1 MPLNLSFL
9 HVISN
14 GGGHPDRPISFRLMQ
29 LIVIFVRVITPFSY
43 IYLSALLFATMVY
56 PKAIAYGLI
65 PKMESLNFIENINNF
80 IFRQDICTLSKQ
92 NKFIFSALTIYCMME
107 ALFFCYYYYLF
118 TKLNDKRNDLDH
130 FASTPEKRKKLVEN
144 CFEAMMISC
153 ETESIEKSENVD
165 PKKHIRRIIEGWF
178 LDIPIIEIYYGNFF
192 SWCGWAFFG
201 KDINSMSKSEIEEN
215 KSIVEYIERQAGWKF
230 PPGYSNDVF
239 SARLTLDPLFAT
251 QRPFIIY
258 LTIAVF
264 NTLTHLVLFAWGYRR
279 RRELDTAGQS
289 VYYRKGTPVLS
300 APSADKATVFPIVF
314 VHGIGIGFTHYLGA
328 ILTFPTEVD
337 SYLVEWPYVAYQ
349 LASDAPK
356 IDSTVKTF
364 IDMLNADGHA
374 QACFAAHSLG
384 STAVS
389 WMLHD
394 DEGKKRVAST
404 VLLDPVVFLLC
415 DPTVATTFVYK
426 DPKDTVDFLMHFCLS
441 RELFIANALSRH
453 FNWSHN
459 ILFVE
464 DLADAFP
471 RPDKTLEDRKRSGSR
486 TDSAAVNHTIFLSS
500 HDSIVPVGKVQKY
513 LEFKMRG
520 RAIQNASESSGSIT
534 NFGSLLSGASN
545 GFWGSGKKKEE
556 ISGVGKCFEVLF
568 FHGVHGEMF
577 IYPQWLAL
585 ISSKIR
591 ERCSN

>member
-1 MPLNLSFL
+1 L
-9 HVISN
+9 
-14 GGGHPDRPISFRLMQ
+14 
-29 LIVIFVRVITPFSY
+29 
-43 IYLSALLFATMVY
+43 
-56 PKAIAYGLI
+56 
-65 PKMESLNFIENINNF
+65 
-80 IFRQDICTLSKQ
+80 
-92 NKFIFSALTIYCMME
+92 
-107 ALFFCYYYYLF
+107 
-118 TKLNDKRNDLDH
+118 
-130 FASTPEKRKKLVEN
+130 
-144 CFEAMMISC
+144 
-153 ETESIEKSENVD
+153 
-165 PKKHIRRIIEGWF
+165 
-178 LDIPIIEIYYGNFF
+178 
-192 SWCGWAFFG
+192 
-201 KDINSMSKSEIEEN
+201 

-258 LTIAVF
+258 LTIAIF
-264 NTLTHLVLFAWGYRR
+264 NAITHLLLFAWGYRR
-279 RRELDTAGQS
+279 RRELDTEGQA
-289 VYYRKGTPVLS
+289 VYYRKGTPGVRV
-300 APSADKATVFPIVF
+300 PGQERGTIYPVVF
-314 VHGIGIGFTHYLGA
+314 VHGIGIGLTHYLGA
-328 ILTFPTEVD
+328 ILSFPTEVD

-349 LASDAPK
+349 LACKAPK

-364 IDMLNADGHA
+364 IDMLNADGHE

-404 VLLDPVVFLLC
+404 ILLDPVVFLLC

-464 DLADAFP
+464 DLAEAFP
-471 RPDKTLEDRKRSGSR
+471 RPGAGEGGDCASSKQRGGQGRSN
-486 TDSAAVNHTIFLSS
+486 DEAAVNHTIFLSS

-513 LEFKMRG
+513 LEFKSRG
-520 RAIQNASESSGSIT
+520 IVLPKTQEKNEAVVG
-534 NFGSLLSGASN
+534 FGSLLSGSSS
-545 GFWGSGKKKEE
+545 GTSTFWSAGKKKDE

-585 ISSKIR
+585 ISDKVR
-591 ERCSN
+591 ERCGIQSK